1 VGKKYH
7 GMTVEEHLHHGKT
20 VVEIKRIARDLLD
33 ECGAKFGKSNRAT
46 RYVLNL
52 CDDLTRL
59 QSALDDEYLKVA
71 TEEDL
76 SKHHFPYY
84 ERAMVRDD

>member
-33 ECGAKFGKSNRAT
+33 ECGVKFGKSNRAT
-46 RYVLNL
+46 RYTFNL
-52 CDDLTRL
+52 CESLDRL

>member
-33 ECGAKFGKSNRAT
+33 ECWGI
-46 RYVLNL
+46 
-52 CDDLTRL
+52 
-59 QSALDDEYLKVA
+59 
-71 TEEDL
+71 
-76 SKHHFPYY
+76 
-84 ERAMVRDD
+84 